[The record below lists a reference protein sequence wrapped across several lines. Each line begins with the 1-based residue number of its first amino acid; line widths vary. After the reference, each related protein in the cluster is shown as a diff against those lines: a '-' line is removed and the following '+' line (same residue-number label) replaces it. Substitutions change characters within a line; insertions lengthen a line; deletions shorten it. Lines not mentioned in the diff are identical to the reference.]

1 MISINIELNC
11 RAHGSRVLSKSMTPR
26 TPRRVVASRVAASLL
41 GSYAFVWG
49 FITLG
54 IVLGVLA
61 GMRYGEAQTLCFLL
75 AFLLFLVCFCW
86 AFAAASLVRVWAV
99 LVGGAALMTGA
110 AWFLSR
116 SLF

>member
-1 MISINIELNC
+1 MTSL
-11 RAHGSRVLSKSMTPR
+11 APSRTVI
-26 TPRRVVASRVAASLL
+26 ASRVAASLL

-49 FITLG
+49 FTALG
-54 IVLGVLA
+54 IALGVLA

-86 AFAAASLVRVWAV
+86 AFAAASLMRVWAV
-99 LVGGAALMTGA
+99 LIGGATLMTGA

-116 SLF
+116 TLL